1 MNRQH
6 TRRRMR
12 DYRKR
17 IVQYIEVLE
26 KRETDP
32 NDFLHKH
39 IWSNI
44 SASYA
49 AHIYAAFLAKKGAIT
64 PTQHESIKS
73 QLASDDEA
81 RYVALVL
88 LKNLSWRR
96 KNEETKTS

>member
-6 TRRRMR
+6 TRRKMR

-17 IVQYIEVLE
+17 IVQCIAMLE
-26 KRETDP
+26 ERETDP
-32 NDFLHKH
+32 NNFSYKH
-39 IWSNI
+39 VLRNI
-44 SASYA
+44 SSSYA
-49 AHIYAAFLAKKGAIT
+49 AHTYAAFLAKKGAIT

-96 KNEETKTS
+96 KNEETETS

>member
-6 TRRRMR
+6 TRRKMR
-12 DYRKR
+12 DHYKR
-17 IVQYIEVLE
+17 ILRYIEVLE

-32 NDFLHKH
+32 DAFLHNYA
-39 IWSNI
+39 WSNI
-44 SASYA
+44 SGSYA
-49 AHIYAAFLAKKGAIT
+49 AHTYAAFLAKKGAIT

-96 KNEETKTS
+96 KNEETETS